1 MPYYMKKGQVWRFI
15 CALFLN
21 YGLST
26 MLLNIVVEM
35 IVGFMLEGNMGSMRM
50 MAFFMISGIG
60 GTLFATVNSPLY
72 SAGPEPAMFGMAAGL
87 LGWFM
92 FYWQSFEDR
101 CSFGQRLCYF
111 ILLVLVVVMMVFL
124 MYSQA

>member
-1 MPYYMKKGQVWRFI
+1 
-15 CALFLN
+15 
-21 YGLST
+21 
-26 MLLNIVVEM
+26 M